1 MVRKIF
7 YITLI
12 TLLAVRLFPQTIDGV
27 KVKLASINH
36 ENKIL
41 VLRIT
46 NNSGRNVLLRD
57 ESDIILAIDNSM
69 RQSYGSFMGENE
81 MLKKLG
87 LTQLYRYEGILKTGS
102 QKTVYI
108 FFDERSNIQL
118 DKIKTI
124 IYHFNGLKF
133 RLI

>member
-1 MVRKIF
+1 M
-7 YITLI
+7 
-12 TLLAVRLFPQTIDGV
+12 AVRLFPQTINGV
-27 KVKLASINH
+27 KVNLASINH

-87 LTQLYRYEGILKTGS
+87 LTQPYRYEGILKTGS

>member
-7 YITLI
+7 YIALI
-12 TLLAVRLFPQTIDGV
+12 TLMTVRLFPQTIDGV
-27 KVKLASINH
+27 KVNLASINH

-87 LTQLYRYEGILKTGS
+87 LTQPYRYEGILKTGS

>member
-1 MVRKIF
+1 M
-7 YITLI
+7 
-12 TLLAVRLFPQTIDGV
+12 AVRLFPQTIDGV